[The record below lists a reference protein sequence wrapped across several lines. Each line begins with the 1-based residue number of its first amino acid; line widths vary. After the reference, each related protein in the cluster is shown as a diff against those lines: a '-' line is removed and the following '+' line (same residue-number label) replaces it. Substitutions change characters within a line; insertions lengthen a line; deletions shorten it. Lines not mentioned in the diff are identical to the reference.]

1 MRRVALVPLLALVVV
16 GCGGG
21 PKVTQTRDVPPY
33 TALDVNGGVD
43 VAIVPGDTRD
53 VVVTGGEE
61 VIDRVRTVVEDG
73 RLVVSIKDHGSVIGP
88 DPFDDVRVEVAAA
101 ALETIRVQGSADL
114 NLGRIDRDKLTILVQ
129 GGADID
135 ASGTVGDLTLA
146 IEGAG
151 DADLAELEARTARV
165 RVVGAGDAELNVSDE
180 LDVQVEG
187 AGDVTYRGN
196 PSVRQRVEGAGEVR
210 PED

>member
-1 MRRVALVPLLALVVV
+1 MRLLALLGVIALAVA

-21 PKVTQTRDVPPY
+21 PTVTETRDVAPY
-33 TALDVNGGVD
+33 TALDVHGGVD

-61 VIDRVRTVVEDG
+61 VIDRVQTVVEDG
-73 RLVVSIKDHGSVIGP
+73 RLEVSIKNHGIVIGP
-88 DPFDDVRVEVAAA
+88 DPFVDVRVEVAAA
-101 ALETIRVQGSADL
+101 ALDTIRVQGSADL
-114 NLGRIDRDKLTILVQ
+114 NLGRIDRDTLTLIVQ

-135 ASGTVGDLTLA
+135 ASGTVDALTLN

-151 DADLAELEARTARV
+151 DADLGELEARTAVV
-165 RVVGAGDAELNVSDE
+165 RVEGAGDAELNVSDE
-180 LDVQVEG
+180 LDVAVQG

>member
-1 MRRVALVPLLALVVV
+1 VRRLALLPLIALAVA

-21 PKVTQTRDVPPY
+21 PKVTQTRDVAPY
-33 TALDVNGGVD
+33 TGLEVAGGVD
-43 VAIVPGDTRD
+43 VNVVPGDTQE

-61 VIDRVRTVVEDG
+61 VIDRVVTQVEDG
-73 RLVVSIKDHGSVIGP
+73 VLRVSIKDHGIVIGP
-88 DPFDDVRVEVAAA
+88 DPFDGVRVQVSAA
-101 ALETIRVQGSADL
+101 ALDTIRVQGSGDL
-114 NLGRIDRDKLTILVQ
+114 QLGRIDADTLTVEVE
-129 GGADID
+129 GAADLD
-135 ASGTVGDLTLA
+135 AGGTVDQLRLS

-151 DADLAELEARTARV
+151 DADLGELEARTA
-165 RVVGAGDAELNVSDE
+165 VVHVEGAGDAELNVSDE
-180 LDVQVEG
+180 LDVVVEG

>member
-1 MRRVALVPLLALVVV
+1 MRRLALLPLLGLVVA

-21 PKVTQTRDVPPY
+21 PTVTQTRDVPPY

-53 VVVTGGEE
+53 VVVTGGED
-61 VIDRVRTVVEDG
+61 VIDRVRTVVEDA
-73 RLVVSIKDHGSVIGP
+73 RLGVSIKDHGIVIGP

-101 ALETIRVQGSADL
+101 ALDTIRVQGSADL
-114 NLGRIDRDKLTILVQ
+114 NLGRIDREKLTIVVQ

-135 ASGTVGDLTLA
+135 ASGTVGDLTLMIA
-146 IEGAG
+146 GAG
-151 DADLAELEARTARV
+151 DADLGDLEARTARV
-165 RVVGAGDAELNVSDE
+165 EVQGAGDAELNVSDE
-180 LDVQVEG
+180 LDVSVEG

-196 PSVRQRVEGAGEVR
+196 PRVRQRVEGAGEVR

>member
-1 MRRVALVPLLALVVV
+1 MRLLLLIPLVALVAA

-21 PKVTQTRDVPPY
+21 PKVTQTRDVAPY
-33 TALDVNGGVD
+33 TTLELDGGVNLDV
-43 VAIVPGDTRD
+43 VPGGTRE
-53 VVVTGGEE
+53 VVVTGGRD

-73 RLVVSIKDHGSVIGP
+73 RLRIWIKDHGIVIGK

-101 ALETIRVQGSADL
+101 ALDTIRVQGSADL
-114 NLGRIDRDKLTILVQ
+114 NLGRIDRDKLTVLVQ

-135 ASGTVGDLTLA
+135 ASGTVDDLTLQ

-151 DADLAELEARTARV
+151 DADLGELEARTAKV
-165 RVVGAGDAELNVSDE
+165 RVEGAGDAELNVSDE
-180 LDVQVEG
+180 LDVAVEG
-187 AGDVTYRGN
+187 AGDVTYHGN

-210 PED
+210 PAD